1 MGIIVIVVD
10 AMQVLREA
18 EMDIFKEKIEII
30 KYEPKYKQQVQ
41 NVCIFQSTSRY
52 KDDNAK
58 KATLALY

>member
-1 MGIIVIVVD
+1 M
-10 AMQVLREA
+10 VLL
-18 EMDIFKEKIEII
+18 KEKIEII

-58 KATLALY
+58 KAILALY